1 MILITKEFVLKQLP
15 LDLISISMKNLA
27 LSLCLLVT
35 SACGGGGGST
45 PEPDPIQTI
54 SVSLST
60 SNLEVEVGTSSTLT
74 WSSTNAQSCTASGNW
89 SGTKTTSGNEEVI
102 INNSGSNIYNL
113 SCSSSSATSGSA
125 SIQINGVISRINI
138 SNTIFSNR
146 SPDCGDY
153 VENYESEVRDLTR
166 AIDFEGYVDIEV
178 EDQSC
183 NLLSDNIPNHDF
195 NDSSANFR
203 TDAIEKDRLFVIS
216 RSPQQAS
223 QNSEISGQTWDAVML
238 NGVVADV
245 KSGGCYY
252 PSEPR
257 ADADGNT
264 EAGCSQNAEWRLVP
278 LEYSTKF
285 GADIHNAHVQ
295 PDGTYHYHGNPNAM
309 FDENPTGDGSPVIG
323 FAADGFPIYGSY
335 ILDSLSGT
343 YRKALSGYTLKEGT
357 RGSIV
362 EIYLLDPLEDS
373 RNFCIDIVGSKENA
387 DTQRGLQA
395 HTCYSYQGEISVD
408 QGFNKNRISE
418 YEFFIPS
425 FEVCMTF
432 NSSDNDLALSVCNG
446 SELQKFTFL
455 TNGNIVLNSDPNL
468 CVTVAQND
476 AREGG
481 GGNPVHL
488 IRDLKIEECQESLSI
503 YQSWG
508 IRSLKTNTNPGGE
521 YSGIYE
527 EDWEWTDSG
536 DLDECNGM
544 TYENQYGYYVTDGYP
559 FIINCFKGNVDS
571 SFQK

>member
-1 MILITKEFVLKQLP
+1 MKENYGYLV
-15 LDLISISMKNLA
+15 IMLA
-27 LSLCLLVT
+27 ALVG
-35 SACGGGGGST
+35 CGGGGGGSS
-45 PEPDPIQTI
+45 DPVNDLII
-54 SVSLST
+54 SITVSLSA
-60 SNLEVEVGTSSTLT
+60 SADEVEVGSPITLT
-74 WSSTNAQSCTASGNW
+74 WSSTNAQTCSATGDW
-89 SGTKTTSGNEEVI
+89 SGTKALSGNEVVT
-102 INNSGSNIYNL
+102 INKEGGNTFTLN
-113 SCSSSSATSGSA
+113 CSANNASSGSA
-125 SIQINGVISRINI
+125 SVEVTGVLNIINI
-138 SNTIFSNR
+138 TNEIFSNR
-146 SPDCGDY
+146 ISDCASYADNY
-153 VENYESEVRDLTR
+153 VSNVRDLTR
-166 AIDFEGYVDIEV
+166 VIDFEGYVNVEV
-178 EDQSC
+178 FDTYC
-183 NLLSDNIPNHDF
+183 NLSSDNIPNHDF
-195 NDSSANFR
+195 NDTSANFR
-203 TDAIEKDRLFVIS
+203 TNVAEIDREFRVQ
-216 RSPQQAS
+216 RDPQMAP
-223 QNSEISGQTWDAVML
+223 EISQINRQAWDAVML

-245 KSGGCYY
+245 KSAGCYK
-252 PSEPR
+252 PSESR

-264 EAGCSQNAEWRLVP
+264 EAGCGPNDNWMLIP

-309 FDENPTGDGSPVIG
+309 FDDSPSGEGSPVIG

-335 ILDSLSGT
+335 ILDSLTGS

-373 RNFCIDIVGSKENA
+373 RNFCVDIVGSKANA

-408 QGFNKNRISE
+408 QGFDKNRISE
-418 YEFFIPS
+418 QEFFMPS

-432 NSSDNDLALSVCNG
+432 NSSDNDLALGICNG

-455 TNGNIVLNSDPNL
+455 TNGNIVINSDPSL
-468 CVTVAQND
+468 CVTVDQND

-488 IRDLKIEECQESLSI
+488 IRELKIEECRESLSM

-508 IRSLKTNTNPGGE
+508 IRSIKTSTNPGGE

-544 TYENQYGYYVTDGYP
+544 EYKEEYGYYVTESFPY
-559 FIINCFKGNVDS
+559 IINCFKGETDS
-571 SFQK
+571 SFNK